1 MKTNSTL
8 QHDYAAVLDAGTS
21 RSTKRAYK
29 RDLAY
34 FTAWHR
40 ATFKRKPRYP
50 IAVDTIIRFILD
62 HNGKMDT
69 AVDAALVAASHKQK
83 PGPITLRS
91 IRRYLSSLSVHHN
104 ERGLKNP
111 VRDERVRLLLRRAQ
125 RARATERPHQKAA
138 ITADLLKKM
147 ITTCDDSLHGKRD
160 RAILLVGFASGG
172 RRRSELANLRVEDL
186 VKVKGG
192 YVITVRASKT
202 DQSGAG
208 HEVPIL
214 GEAATALK
222 KWLLASGLRS
232 GPLFRGIAPNNIV
245 SDSICGRTINRIVKH
260 RVELIGLDA
269 SNFGAH
275 SLRAGFITEAGR
287 RGKTLGD
294 AMALSGHRDSKVAG
308 HYYRRAAVLENS
320 ASDML
325 IREN

>member
-1 MKTNSTL
+1 MNSSSL
-8 QHDYAAVLDAGTS
+8 KADYEAVLDAGTAA
-21 RSTKRAYK
+21 STKRAYI
-29 RDLAY
+29 RDLKY
-34 FTAWHR
+34 FNAWHR
-40 ATFKRKPRYP
+40 ATFTRKVRLPVP
-50 IAVDTIIRFILD
+50 VDTLLRFILD
-62 HNGKMDT
+62 HNGKMDAT
-69 AVDAALVAASHKQK
+69 VDAALVNAGHKRK

-104 ERGLKNP
+104 EKGIKNP

-125 RARATERPHQKAA
+125 RARATERPHQKTA
-138 ITADLLKKM
+138 ITADILKQM
-147 ITTCDDSLHGKRD
+147 IATCDDSLHGKRD

-202 DQSGAG
+202 DQSGVG

-222 KWLLASGLRS
+222 SWLLASGLRS
-232 GPLFRGIAPNNIV
+232 GPLFRGILPNNMV
-245 SDSICGRTINRIVKH
+245 SDSICGRTINRIVKQ
-260 RVELIGLDA
+260 RIELIGLD
-269 SNFGAH
+269 STCFGAH

-294 AMALSGHRDSKVAG
+294 AMDLSGHRDSKVAG
-308 HYYRRAAVLENS
+308 SYYRRAALLGNS
-320 ASDML
+320 VGTML
-325 IREN
+325 DNVN

>member
-1 MKTNSTL
+1 
-8 QHDYAAVLDAGTS
+8 VLDAGTAA
-21 RSTKRAYK
+21 STKRAYT
-29 RDLAY
+29 RDLNY
-34 FTAWHR
+34 FTDWHLV
-40 ATFKRKPRYP
+40 TFKRKPRYP
-50 IAVDTIIRFILD
+50 VPVDTIIRFILD
-62 HNGKMDT
+62 HNGKMDSNI
-69 AVDAALVAASHKQK
+69 DAALVSAGHKRK

-104 ERGLKNP
+104 ERGFKNP
-111 VRDERVRLLLRRAQ
+111 VRNERVRLLLRRAQ
-125 RARATERPHQKAA
+125 RARATELPHQKAA
-138 ITADLLKKM
+138 ITADLLKRM
-147 ITTCDDSLHGKRD
+147 IATCNDSLHGKRD

-172 RRRSELANLRVEDL
+172 RRRSELANLHVEDL

-192 YVITVRASKT
+192 YLITVRASKT
-202 DQSGAG
+202 DQVGTG

-232 GPLFRGIAPNNIV
+232 GLLFRSISPMNIV
-245 SDSICGRTINRIVKH
+245 STSICGRTINRIVKH

-308 HYYRRAAVLENS
+308 RYYRGAAVLANS
-320 ASDML
+320 ASTLLNRND
-325 IREN
+325 

>member
-1 MKTNSTL
+1 
-8 QHDYAAVLDAGTS
+8 V
-21 RSTKRAYK
+21 
-29 RDLAY
+29 
-34 FTAWHR
+34 
-40 ATFKRKPRYP
+40 P
-50 IAVDTIIRFILD
+50 VDTIIRFILD
-62 HNGKMDT
+62 HNGKMDKK
-69 AVDAALVAASHKQK
+69 VDAALVANGHKRK

-111 VRDERVRLLLRRAQ
+111 VRDERLRLLLRRAQ
-125 RARATERPHQKAA
+125 RARATELPHQKAA
-138 ITADLLKKM
+138 ITADLLKEM
-147 ITTCDDSLHGKRD
+147 IATCDDSLHGKRD

-202 DQSGAG
+202 DQSGVG

-222 KWLLASGLRS
+222 NWLLASGLRS
-232 GPLFRGIAPNNIV
+232 GPLFRGISPNNRV

-269 SNFGAH
+269 ANFGAH

-294 AMALSGHRDSKVAG
+294 AMALSGHKDSKVAG
-308 HYYRRAAVLENS
+308 KYYRRAAILTNSTNTLLEGSN
-320 ASDML
+320 
-325 IREN
+325 

>member
-8 QHDYAAVLDAGTS
+8 QHDYAAVLDAGTAA
-21 RSTKRAYK
+21 STKRAYK
-29 RDLAY
+29 RDLTY
-34 FTAWHR
+34 FTAWHQ
-40 ATFKRKPRYP
+40 ATFKRTPRFP
-50 IAVDTIIRFILD
+50 VPVDTIIRFILD
-62 HNGKMDT
+62 HNGKMD
-69 AVDAALVAASHKQK
+69 AKVDAALVTAGHKRR

-125 RARATERPHQKAA
+125 RARATELPHQKAA
-138 ITADLLKKM
+138 ITADLLKQL
-147 ITTCDDSLHGKRD
+147 IATCDDSLHGKRD

-192 YVITVRASKT
+192 YVVTVRASKT
-202 DQSGAG
+202 DQVGSG

-232 GPLFRGIAPNNIV
+232 GPLFRGIAPNNKV
-245 SDSICGRTINRIVKH
+245 SASICGRTINRIVKQ
-260 RVELIGLDA
+260 RIELIGLDSA
-269 SNFGAH
+269 CFGAH

-294 AMALSGHRDSKVAG
+294 AMALSGHRDSKVASS
-308 HYYRRAAVLENS
+308 YFRRAKLLSNTAGT
-320 ASDML
+320 ML
-325 IREN
+325 DH